1 MKLFKYTLE
10 ELKEAVK
17 TSVSKRQTLIKLNI
31 SPCGGNYKT
40 FDKAVEH
47 YKIDTSHFTGKL
59 LLNRKLPQR
68 RLNIKEYLKEGSS
81 IQSNKLRKYLLES
94 KVFESKCYKCKN
106 IEWNNL
112 PIPLELEHINGV
124 NNDNRLENL
133 TLLCPNCHAQTSTY
147 RGKNIKKLSS
157 VLPSS

>member
-40 FDKAVEH
+40 FDKAVEY

-112 PIPLELEHINGV
+112 PIPLELEHINGI

-133 TLLCPNCHAQTSTY
+133 IFLCPNCHSQTATHG
-147 RGKNIKKLSS
+147 GKKNKK
-157 VLPSS
+157 

>member
-1 MKLFKYTLE
+1 MKLNKYTLD
-10 ELKEAVK
+10 ELKEAIK
-17 TSVSKRQTLIKLNI
+17 TSVSKRQTLKKLNI
-31 SPCGGNYKT
+31 APCGGNYKT
-40 FDKAVEH
+40 FDKAVEY
-47 YKIDTSHFTGKL
+47 YKLDTSHFTGKN

-68 RLNIKEYLKEGSS
+68 RLNILEYLVSGSS
-81 IQSNKLRKYLLES
+81 IQSNKLRKYLLDS
-94 KVFESKCYKCKN
+94 NIFKPKCYKCN
-106 IEWNNL
+106 NNEWNNL
-112 PIPLELEHINGV
+112 SIPLELEHINGI